1 MKKEGKVRSITGF
14 LVVKEEEDDD
24 YIKSKKD
31 KFVRNRSIRGSTI
44 RSRKALTK
52 PRATKKPPPPP
63 REQPTESDSPDE
75 ESDNDL
81 MDEDKYKEMV
91 AFLQKS
97 DQMLHRLQAETGM
110 YFSSSDDS
118 DEDIYVEDIVK
129 FKTESSPPQP
139 HKCSCN
145 LSDNDSDDEED
156 VDDILSFRPFKKA
169 NNKYL

>member
-1 MKKEGKVRSITGF
+1 MPSTSKMKKQGKLRSISGF

-52 PRATKKPPPPP
+52 ARATKKPAPKP
-63 REQPTESDSPDE
+63 REEVTEPDTPEE
-75 ESDNDL
+75 ESDDDL

-110 YFSSSDDS
+110 YFSSSDER
-118 DEDIYVEDIVK
+118 DEDIYMEDIVK
-129 FKTESSPPQP
+129 FKTESS
-139 HKCSCN
+139 
-145 LSDNDSDDEED
+145 
-156 VDDILSFRPFKKA
+156 
-169 NNKYL
+169 